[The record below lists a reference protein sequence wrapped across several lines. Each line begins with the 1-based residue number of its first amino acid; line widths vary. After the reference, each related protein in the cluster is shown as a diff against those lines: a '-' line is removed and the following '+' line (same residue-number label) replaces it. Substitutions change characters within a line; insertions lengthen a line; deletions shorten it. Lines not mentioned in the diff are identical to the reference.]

1 MGWLTRKN
9 FRGISPEE
17 WKHLRDGLA
26 AFLDANYRPEAAEPA
41 LPCDAENVAGA
52 APQSAKP
59 AASSANAAITNASM
73 LGAAMSSAP
82 QKKESSARR
91 AFSLSGV
98 HFAAKK
104 ESAPTQDSALQENL
118 AAAENLPAAREESA
132 FDGLCE
138 DAVEAAS
145 YRCEDAEVSSAPAAF
160 ERKRRKSLSDVVA
173 QVGETWQES
182 LLRMIDERGYTD
194 AEVYK
199 RAGADRKL
207 FSKIRSNA
215 DYRPKKPTAVA
226 FALALRLS
234 LDETKDM
241 LARAG
246 FALSPSSRF
255 DLIVEYFIDNGV
267 YDISVINEALYDH
280 GEPLLAS

>member
-1 MGWLTRKN
+1 
-9 FRGISPEE
+9 
-17 WKHLRDGLA
+17 
-26 AFLDANYRPEAAEPA
+26 
-41 LPCDAENVAGA
+41 
-52 APQSAKP
+52 
-59 AASSANAAITNASM
+59 M

-182 LLRMIDERGYTD
+182 LFRLIDEKGYKDT
-194 AEVYK
+194 EVYK
-199 RAGADRKL
+199 RANVDRKL
-207 FSKIRSNA
+207 FSKIRSDIN
-215 DYRPKKPTAVA
+215 YHPKKKTVLA
-226 FALALRLS
+226 FALALKMDLE
-234 LDETKDM
+234 ETKALLM
-241 LARAG
+241 KAG
-246 FALSPSSRF
+246 YALSDGNRG
-255 DLIVEYFIDNGV
+255 DLVFMYFIINKRYDIREINGV
-267 YDISVINEALYDH
+267 LFAMDEELI
-280 GEPLLAS
+280 GG